1 MTALQDRMERFLR
14 EQENGTI
21 ITNPKDQIPTF
32 FRKIVYRFALAIDWL
47 RRLLS
52 RQPRQPR
59 R

>member
-21 ITNPKDQIPTF
+21 ITNPEDRISTF
-32 FRKIVYRFALAIDWL
+32 FRKMAYRLALTIDWL
-47 RRLLS
+47 RRLFT
-52 RQPRQPR
+52 RQPRKPR